1 MNYQIEKIKNGEY
14 RIWGPSY
21 DTVHLCTKTEADEIV
36 AQLEAKW
43 LGELKLLKIA
53 KLNENLNVVY
63 EKYVGQYPEVEVRT
77 FEQKAR
83 ECFLVKADADTPLD
97 KTPMLCALVG
107 NDKEA
112 RNTLAGQVY
121 EKVAA
126 NARIETWG
134 VTQRDA
140 IKAAASEDELEAICI
155 EVACEYLGGGNV

>member
-14 RIWGPSY
+14 RVFGRDY
-21 DTVHLCTKTEADEIV
+21 DTIHLTDEAGAKEIV
-36 AQLEAKW
+36 AALEKAW
-43 LGELKLLKIA
+43 LDELKLLKIA

-83 ECFLVKADADTPLD
+83 ECFLVKADANTPLD

-107 NDKEA
+107 NNKEA
-112 RNTLAGQVY
+112 RNALAGQVY

-140 IKAAASEDELEAICI
+140 IKAAASEEELEAICI
-155 EVACEYLGGGNV
+155 EVTCEYLGGKNV

>member
-1 MNYQIEKIKNGEY
+1 MNYQYEKIKNGEY
-14 RIWGPSY
+14 RIFGRDY
-21 DTVHLCTKTEADEIV
+21 NTVHLCTKAEAEEIV
-36 AQLEAKW
+36 AGLEKAW
-43 LGELKLLKIA
+43 LDELKLLKIA
-53 KLNENLNVVY
+53 KLNENLNYVY

-83 ECFLVKADADTPLD
+83 ECFLVKADPNTPLD

-140 IKAAASEDELEAICI
+140 IKAAASEEELEAICI
-155 EVACEYLGGGNV
+155 DVTCEYLGGGNV

>member
-1 MNYQIEKIKNGEY
+1 MNYQAEKIKNGEY
-14 RIWGPSY
+14 RIYGRDY
-21 DTVHLCTKTEADEIV
+21 DTVHLCTKSEADEIV
-36 AQLEAKW
+36 AQLEKAW

-53 KLNENLNVVY
+53 KLNENLNYVY

-83 ECFLVKADADTPLD
+83 ECFLVKADANTPLD

-107 NDKEA
+107 NNKEA
-112 RNTLAGQVY
+112 RNALAGQVY

-140 IKAAASEDELEAICI
+140 IKAAASEEELEAICI
-155 EVACEYLGGGNV
+155 EVTCEYLGGKNV

>member
-1 MNYQIEKIKNGEY
+1 MKFRYQKIKDNEY
-14 RIWGPSY
+14 RVYGEGY
-21 DTVHLCTKTEADEIV
+21 DVIYLVDENG
-36 AQLEAKW
+36 AKAIRDKLNKEW
-43 LGELKLLKIA
+43 LDELKLLKIA
-53 KLNENLNVVY
+53 KLNENLNYVY
-63 EKYVGQYPEVEVRT
+63 EKYIGQYPEVEVRT

-83 ECFLVKADADTPLD
+83 ECFLIKADPNTPLD

-107 NDKEA
+107 DNKEA

-140 IKAAASEDELEAICI
+140 IKAATSEEELEAICI
-155 EVACEYLGGGNV
+155 EVTCEYLGGKNV

>member
-1 MNYQIEKIKNGEY
+1 MNYQAEKIKNGEH

-21 DTVHLCTKTEADEIV
+21 DTTHLCTKTEADEIV

-53 KLNENLNVVY
+53 KLNENLNYVY

-112 RNTLAGQVY
+112 RNILAAQVY

-140 IKAAASEDELEAICI
+140 IKAAASEEELEAICI
-155 EVACEYLGGGNV
+155 DVTCEYLGGGNV